1 MEKHLTWTP
10 EEDARLKELSGIG
23 TYAEIARALTNQFNI
38 EITSEAVR
46 KRTKKLGISTKAPPI
61 DYKTTT
67 EILADGSHKSDKL
80 LRMSEEQSKDVNY
93 LLEAHGYDRD
103 TWELVSARNNIWNV
117 YSKQDGVQTLYSSK
131 ITVKPKKDGL
141 NIDGL
146 IKAIE
151 NIDQV
156 RVHIDPLKKFDG
168 GLLEI
173 PIFDSHF
180 GISDYEY
187 YKPTQQKII
196 DRLSSRSWE
205 RVLFILGQDM
215 LHNDGFRGTTTSGTI
230 IEQVDTV
237 KAWED
242 ARKMFEP
249 LIELALSL
257 SQTVDVIYSPG
268 NHDEGLGWAFV
279 QMIKARYPQLNVD
292 DRMEQRKAYVYGD
305 NFIGITHGD
314 KGRKDLHNIFPIE
327 FPQEWAGAKN
337 REIHTGHLHVEET
350 KDVFGMAVR
359 TLATRNRTDKWHK
372 DNGFVGAHKRFMLFE
387 YSRAEL
393 ESIHYV

>member
-1 MEKHLTWTP
+1 MPKHIWTLG
-10 EEDARLKELSGIG
+10 EDKRLDELKGTG
-23 TYAEIARALTNQFNI
+23 TYAEIAAKLSREFNVG
-38 EITSEAVR
+38 ITSEAVR
-46 KRTKKLGISTKAPPI
+46 KRIKREKKTEQAPSG
-61 DYKTTT
+61 YKETV

-80 LRMSEEQSKDVNY
+80 LRMSAEQSKDVNY
-93 LLEAHGYDRD
+93 LLEAHGYDLNA
-103 TWELVSARNNIWNV
+103 WELVSARNNIWNV

-131 ITVKPKKDGL
+131 ITVKPRQYGT

-151 NIDQV
+151 KMDQV
-156 RVHIDPLKKFDG
+156 RVHIDPFKKCDG

-180 GISDYEY
+180 GISDYDY
-187 YKPTQQKII
+187 YKPTQQKIFE
-196 DRLSSRSWE
+196 RLSSRNWE

-215 LHNDGFRGTTTSGTI
+215 LHNDGFRGTTSSGTP
-230 IEQVDTV
+230 IEAIDTV
-237 KAWED
+237 TAWED
-242 ARKMFEP
+242 ARKFFEP
-249 LIELALSL
+249 LIELAITQS
-257 SQTVDVIYSPG
+257 SAVDVVYSCG
-268 NHDEGLGWAFV
+268 NHDEALGWAFV
-279 QMIKARYPQLNVD
+279 QMIKARYPQTNVD
-292 DRMEQRKAYVYGD
+292 DRLLQRKAVVYGD

-327 FPQEWAGAKN
+327 FPVEWSGAKN

-359 TLATRNRTDKWHK
+359 TLATRNRTDKWHRE
-372 DNGFVGAHKRFMLFE
+372 NGFVGAHKRFMLFE
-387 YSRAEL
+387 YSEKEL